1 MDLTYRPYSGKEEL
15 MNQGEGMKSVGKRMP
30 RVDARGKVTGKTK
43 YLTDLYPEGMLWGKT
58 LRSRY
63 AHAKII
69 RIDVEEAR
77 NLPGIEAVLTHSD
90 IPGHNGFG
98 LVTPNWPV
106 LCWDR
111 VRYRGDAIALVAAV
125 DEETAEKAISLIEV
139 KYEPLPVIDTPEEAI
154 LPDAPLL
161 HDKSNIMYSNEVVNG
176 EVEKD
181 LEGADLVQEGSYY
194 TAFQEHAYLETEGG
208 LAVYDEKEGV
218 ITVWACDQDIYP
230 NQLQIARSL
239 DWDPEKIRLIGSPVG
254 GAFGGKLDISV
265 HIHLALLAYYTKKPV
280 RLHWS
285 REESMVTSVKRQSER
300 VTFKIGAKKDGKLIA
315 MKGHIEGNS
324 GPYDSI
330 APPVL
335 HVGIECAPG
344 PYRYSSARIDG
355 FLAYTNNVNGGAF
368 RGFGAPQV
376 VFGIEQEMDKLAE
389 RLGMDPIELRLLNG
403 LERGDIHPIGH
414 PLNTSVGFKETLRVA
429 QSTDLWCRREEIKR
443 KLNERSPYRKYGVG
457 VASALGV
464 MGFGKGMPVF
474 ANVTIEVREDRKV
487 LLLTGAIEIGQGN
500 LTAYAQILA
509 EGLDVDFNRVE
520 VINGDTFVTPDSGS
534 VTASKS
540 VYMIGNAILDAID
553 KLKPQLIRLAAT
565 LLKRP
570 EDELEYKNGR
580 VVSKL
585 QEDIFITLGELG
597 DQALAAGLALKAT
610 GSHVMMEP
618 EVDVGFGLAHKYNS
632 YITEIALVGVDTG
645 TGEVEV
651 VRFITVPDSGRVINP
666 AGAEGQCEGG
676 VVQSQGYAL
685 VEEVL
690 VKEGEFLNQNFS
702 TYILPTALDVP
713 EQEVIF
719 VENLEESGPFG
730 AKGLG
735 EPPNDPVAAVLA
747 NAIYDA
753 VGVRLAEL
761 PMTPEKVLKALHEK
775 HKYQPAT
782 E

>member
-1 MDLTYRPYSGKEEL
+1 
-15 MNQGEGMKSVGKRMP
+15 MNQGEGLKIVGKRMP
-30 RVDARGKVTGKTK
+30 RVDARDKVTGKTK

-63 AHAKII
+63 AHAKIL
-69 RIDVEEAR
+69 RIEVEEAR
-77 NLPGIEAVLTHSD
+77 NLPGVEAVLIHSD

-98 LVTPNWPV
+98 IITPNWPV

-139 KYEPLPVIDTPEEAI
+139 EYEPLPVIDTPEEAL
-154 LPDAPLL
+154 LPDVPLL
-161 HDKSNIMYSNEVVNG
+161 HEKGNVMYSNEVAMG

-208 LAVYDEKEGV
+208 LAVYDEEEGV
-218 ITVWACDQDIYP
+218 ITIWACDQDIYP

-239 DWDPEKIRLIGSPVG
+239 DWEPEKIRLIGSPVG
-254 GAFGGKLDISV
+254 GAFGGELDISV

-285 REESMVTSVKRQSER
+285 REESMVTSVKRIAER
-300 VTFKIGAKKDGKLIA
+300 STFKIGARKDGKLIA
-315 MKGHIEGNS
+315 MQGHIEGNS
-324 GPYDSI
+324 GPYDTIS
-330 APPVL
+330 PPVL
-335 HVGIECAPG
+335 NVSLECAAG
-344 PYRYSSARIDG
+344 PYVYSSTRIEG
-355 FLAYTNNVNGGAF
+355 FFAYTNNANAGAF

-376 VFGIEQEMDKLAE
+376 VFGIEQEVDKLAE

-403 LERGDIHPIGH
+403 LEQGDISQIGH
-414 PLNTSVGFKETLRVA
+414 PFNTSVGLKDTLRAA
-429 QSTDLWCRREEIKR
+429 QSTDLWRRREEIKR
-443 KLNERSPYRKYGVG
+443 ELNERSPDRKYGVG
-457 VASALGV
+457 VASALAP
-464 MGFGKGMPVF
+464 MGLGKGIPCF
-474 ANVTIEVREDRKV
+474 ANVTIELRKGGKV

-509 EGLDVDFNRVE
+509 EGLNVDFNRVE

-540 VYMIGNAILDAID
+540 VFMVGNAILDAVE

-565 LLKRP
+565 LLKSP
-570 EDELEYKNGR
+570 EAELEYTAGR

-585 QEDIFITLGELG
+585 KEDVFITLGELG
-597 DQALAAGLALKAT
+597 DRALAAGLALKAT
-610 GSHVMMEP
+610 GSHVMADTEL
-618 EVDVGFGLAHKYNS
+618 DFGAGLPHNYYI

-651 VRFITVPDSGRVINP
+651 VRFITLPDIGRVINP

-690 VKEGEFLNQNFS
+690 VKEGEFLNPNFS

-713 EQEVIF
+713 EQEVVF

-753 VGVRLAEL
+753 VGVRLSEL

-775 HKYQPAT
+775 VHINK
-782 E
+782 